1 MGTREAA
8 RHGVSMAAVHAEL
21 DFKGELNGG
30 DVVVAMSRIEELGER
45 KIVIRHDFHRLE
57 DGHAIL
63 SGKLMTVCMDLETRR
78 AVPWPP
84 AFVSAARGQMAE
96 AA

>member
-1 MGTREAA
+1 
-8 RHGVSMAAVHAEL
+8 MAAVHAEL
-21 DFKGELNGG
+21 DFAGELNGG
-30 DVVVAMSRIEELGER
+30 DVVVARSRIEELGER
-45 KIVIRHDFHRLE
+45 KIVFRHRFQRLE

-63 SGKLMTVCMDLETRR
+63 SGKLMTVCMDLKTRR

-84 AFVSAARGQMAE
+84 AFAAAARGRMAE